1 MMRYILY
8 SLLLVSSLSVNAQR
22 VRLFAGGSAYLDND
36 FLNSTF
42 VEIKV
47 GSELKINRIIKP
59 EIELSGFLGGIE
71 DDISRNDQGV
81 ATEIFTRAV
90 SALNFSFC
98 PKIYFG
104 STNNSVGSG
113 HFQILP
119 RYSISKIEARG
130 NLFTINQSN
139 PSSSTSEKEIL
150 TEWQHSLGIGLGIDF
165 GISHKNYDSLS
176 LNLYYNGV
184 DMGNALSNLK
194 HSGGKFATNNV
205 LGFGI
210 NYYFSFKK
218 RLEL

>member
-1 MMRYILY
+1 M
-8 SLLLVSSLSVNAQR
+8 
-22 VRLFAGGSAYLDND
+22 
-36 FLNSTF
+36 
-42 VEIKV
+42 

-59 EIELSGFLGGIE
+59 EIELSWFLGGLE

-119 RYSISKIEARG
+119 RYSISKIEAIG

-150 TEWQHSLGIGLGIDF
+150 TEWQHSLGIDF

-176 LNLYYNGV
+176 LDLYYNGV

-194 HSGGKFATNNV
+194 HSEGKFASTM
-205 LGFGI
+205 F
-210 NYYFSFKK
+210 
-218 RLEL
+218 